1 MGSALTMKPW
11 FVVGWGIVIV
21 LALAHIQSFVR
32 AKEKEQERQAI
43 YHAKVS
49 VYRSILK
56 TGLTREQVEDYLR
69 KTGAPFERICCVA
82 GVFSD
87 RTKIGH
93 EAPGWVCRNW
103 DVYVEFKF
111 ASQTMNAGTAKDTL
125 KQIDLL
131 QNGSC
136 L

>member
-1 MGSALTMKPW
+1 MKLW
-11 FVVGWGIVIV
+11 LVVGWGIVIV
-21 LALAHIQSFVR
+21 LALADIRSFVR
-32 AKEKEQERQAI
+32 AKEREQQRQAI
-43 YHAKVS
+43 YRAKVS

-56 TGLTREQVEDYLR
+56 TGLPREQVEDYLR
-69 KTGAPFERICCVA
+69 KTGAPFERSCCVA

-111 ASQTMNAGTAKDTL
+111 RSETVNAGTAAAKDTL
-125 KQIDLL
+125 TQIDLL